1 MALPYIIENR
11 CLRVADVIIANVP
24 STFRASHQR
33 FIKSI
38 RLYRTRES
46 CLHKTDVIEHVILVN
61 GVVERNRNSG
71 VYGSVVIIPRRD
83 CVYPFARSGL
93 RQYHEIGR
101 DSGHFVSHASSTDA
115 PLPRSSSTT
124 PVGSIRYFSLFLPS
138 YSFISFPIIFVFILS
153 WPVICEIC
161 SSFSVHFA
169 LSYTNSRVTD
179 CYLNTIH
186 DMGCW

>member
-1 MALPYIIENR
+1 MVLPYIIENR
-11 CLRVADVIIANVP
+11 CLKVADVIIANVP

-101 DSGHFVSHASSTDA
+101 VCGTVGTLWVTRH
-115 PLPRSSSTT
+115 PLMHPSRDHHRRPLREVFDT
-124 PVGSIRYFSLFLPS
+124 FLFFYHP
-138 YSFISFPIIFVFILS
+138 ILS
-153 WPVICEIC
+153 YPFL
-161 SSFSVHFA
+161 SFSYLFYLGQLYVKFV
-169 LSYTNSRVTD
+169 LSLCTSLCRIQTREWPIV
-179 CYLNTIH
+179 I
-186 DMGCW
+186 

>member
-11 CLRVADVIIANVP
+11 CLRVADIIIANVP

-71 VYGSVVIIPRRD
+71 VYGSVVIIPRRE

-101 DSGHFVSHASSTDA
+101 VCGTVGTLWVTRH
-115 PLPRSSSTT
+115 PLMHPSRDHHRRPLWEAFDTFLFFYHPILS
-124 PVGSIRYFSLFLPS
+124 YLFL
-138 YSFISFPIIFVFILS
+138 
-153 WPVICEIC
+153 
-161 SSFSVHFA
+161 SFSYLFYLGQLYVKFVL
-169 LSYTNSRVTD
+169 LSLCTSLCRIQTREWPIV
-179 CYLNTIH
+179 I
-186 DMGCW
+186 